1 MSTISTSA
9 ATPLLRAIDRDLRK
23 NKVAQPHGRSLSRL
37 LGFLD
42 RLPEAHGDVDL
53 EVLKRVPTPI

>member
-9 ATPLLRAIDRDLRK
+9 ATPLLRAIEQDLRK
-23 NKVAQPHGRSLSRL
+23 DKVAQLHAIGRWLSR
-37 LGFLD
+37 FLD
-42 RLPEAHGDVDL
+42 RLPEAIGDVDL